1 MRKTKEDKMVYSGKG
16 LIFVRSICLISE
28 IDEMSVLPVDSNSNE
43 MNLFLTAKIIL

>member
-1 MRKTKEDKMVYSGKG
+1 MVYSGKG

-28 IDEMSVLPVDSNSNE
+28 IDEMSVLPVDSKFKLNE